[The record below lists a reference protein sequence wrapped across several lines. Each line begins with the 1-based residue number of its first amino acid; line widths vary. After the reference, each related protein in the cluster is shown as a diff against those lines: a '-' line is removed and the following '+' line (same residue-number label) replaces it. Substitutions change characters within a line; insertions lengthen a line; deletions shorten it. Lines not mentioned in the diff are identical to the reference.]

1 MHPSWPSAPSR
12 WAGPL
17 RVGCGRS
24 PGCWPARSRRAPG
37 GLRLPWP
44 ANATW

>member
-1 MHPSWPSAPSR
+1 
-12 WAGPL
+12 
-17 RVGCGRS
+17 VGCGRS

-44 ANATW
+44 SNATWRVHIGGFSRRQET